1 MNTVEWEGG
10 KRNNFKTIWEQ
21 EKKKLCI
28 INLDLKLQ
36 EKWLS
41 TRGMKSCNS
50 VIVTKS
56 LIGGKVELDLSL
68 KCEL

>member
-1 MNTVEWEGG
+1 MG
-10 KRNNFKTIWEQ
+10 KGTILKLSGNKK
-21 EKKKLCI
+21 KKKLCI